1 MVGVA
6 LVATLALAGCAK
18 ATEGSSNPA
27 PPSTGGGSVKQQT
40 STDGFEE
47 RKITLSDGRTIT
59 CLTWV
64 DSGYQY
70 ENTAAGLSCDW
81 PKDEGPSE

>member
-6 LVATLALAGCAK
+6 LAATLALAGCGTAS
-18 ATEGSSNPA
+18 GSSNPA
-27 PPSTGGGSVKQQT
+27 PVRTNGGPVKQQT

-47 RKITLSDGRTIT
+47 RKIKLSDGRTVT

-81 PKDEGPSE
+81 TEGPSE